1 MTVLDNNNGGH
12 DEPKPF
18 LEHLEE
24 LRWTVIGSFIALA
37 LGMAVAAPLA
47 PLMLKLLRAPLA
59 VVTDNPD
66 QFLQSLEITGG
77 FSIALQIVFWCGLLL
92 SAPFILILIGRFVFP
107 GLKQRERKALSVALI
122 FAMVLFAVG
131 VALGYL
137 IVLPVAL
144 RVMLRLHQ
152 WMGIQVWW
160 TVTSYVAFAVQLLIA
175 FGLALEL
182 PMIIMVLG
190 YLGIV
195 SSTMLRAKR
204 PYAIVVL
211 LILAMVLTPGP
222 DVFSQVILA
231 VPLILLYELCILA
244 TRLFERKRNTTGSD
258 TTVNPDS

>member
-1 MTVLDNNNGGH
+1 
-12 DEPKPF
+12 
-18 LEHLEE
+18 
-24 LRWTVIGSFIALA
+24 
-37 LGMAVAAPLA
+37 
-47 PLMLKLLRAPLA
+47 
-59 VVTDNPD
+59 
-66 QFLQSLEITGG
+66 
-77 FSIALQIVFWCGLLL
+77 
-92 SAPFILILIGRFVFP
+92 
-107 GLKQRERKALSVALI
+107 
-122 FAMVLFAVG
+122 
-131 VALGYL
+131 
-137 IVLPVAL
+137 VAL

-160 TVTSYVAFAVQLLIA
+160 TVTSDVAFAVQLLIA